1 MAVRDR
7 LLELEY
13 SDEGS
18 SETLFEI
25 DIDDRRADYDTLFFN
40 KINQLK
46 SNINECY
53 KNVNLIKNLQ
63 KKVLI
68 NMFKENEIAK
78 TNNIIDDMIN
88 TTNSKV
94 QFIINEIK
102 GLNYE
107 NSRMNLTES
116 EVLMRKSQ
124 QKIIM
129 NKVKE
134 FIKNFT
140 LIQHDYE
147 QRLQERIIRQH
158 NIVNP
163 NEDFTINKNIDR
175 HTQIFANEL
184 LSSSLDGKKKQYN
197 EAQTVYQN
205 MKSIERSISD
215 LYMLSKEI
223 QIMLDSQNEKIY
235 DIGIKVED
243 AEFQVEEGNEQLST
257 AIEKGK
263 SIRNIYKYIS
273 FVISITSV
281 LIIIYLAVIFISLKP
296 K

>member
-281 LIIIYLAVIFISLKP
+281 LIIIYLAVIFM
-296 K
+296 